1 MRRVSGTRLRRGL
14 MQAFGDFG
22 LAMSCFW
29 LMSLATNAHHGRTFV
44 LLSLTVATMAA
55 LDLAILR
62 HLRRVYASPR
72 RGVWRRD

>member
-1 MRRVSGTRLRRGL
+1 MKSTAPFAVGRW
-14 MQAFGDFG
+14 
-22 LAMSCFW
+22 LARATADAAIVMSLIW
-29 LMSLATNAHHGRTFV
+29 LISLATKVHHGATFV

-72 RGVWRRD
+72 RGVWRRA